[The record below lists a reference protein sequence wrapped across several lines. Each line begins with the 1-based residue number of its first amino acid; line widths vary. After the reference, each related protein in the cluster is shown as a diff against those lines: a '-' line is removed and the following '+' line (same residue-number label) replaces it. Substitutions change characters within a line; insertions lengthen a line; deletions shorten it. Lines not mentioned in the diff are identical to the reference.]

1 MPDPM
6 ADRIDQVFD
15 AALGPRIA
23 GAVLIV
29 AEHGEIVYQR
39 AGGFAD
45 RDAGKVA
52 ALDTIFRLASLSKPV
67 TATACLAMVDRGELR
82 LDDVVTRFLPQ
93 FRPRLADG
101 STPDITIRQL
111 LTHTSGLT
119 YRFAQWPGGSYH
131 LANVS
136 DGLDQPGLDIEENLR
151 RIASAPLQFVPGR
164 QWGYSVGIDVLGHIL
179 AVVRGTTLGAVLA
192 DLVTGPLGMRDTGF
206 TVADPARLSFAYAD
220 NPYGA
225 PVPMDE
231 THSVPRPTEPP
242 TLYSPGR
249 VLDPRS
255 FQSGGAGLTGTAPD
269 FIQFLEAL
277 RTGHPS
283 LLKAPTLEA
292 ALRNQIGDI
301 SGDAGGNG
309 WRFGFLGGV
318 LIDPALAATP
328 QSAGTFYWGGAHGNT
343 WFVDPQRELSFVGL
357 TNTAVEGV
365 DGRFPRDI
373 RDAIY
378 GV

>member
-1 MPDPM
+1 GQ
-6 ADRIDQVFD
+6 ATT
-15 AALGPRIA
+15 
-23 GAVLIV
+23 
-29 AEHGEIVYQR
+29 
-39 AGGFAD
+39 
-45 RDAGKVA
+45 
-52 ALDTIFRLASLSKPV
+52 LDTIFRLASLSKPV

-82 LDDVVTRFLPQ
+82 LDDVITRFLPQ

-136 DGLDQPGLDIEENLR
+136 DGLDQPGLDMEENLR
-151 RIASAPLQFVPGR
+151 RIASAPLQFAPGT
-164 QWGYSVGIDVLGHIL
+164 QWGYAVGIDVLGHIL
-179 AVVRGTTLGAVLA
+179 AVVRGTTLGAVIA

-206 TVADPARLSFAYAD
+206 TVADRQRLSLAYAD
-220 NPYGA
+220 NPDGA
-225 PVPMDE
+225 PVPMDA

-242 TLYSPGR
+242 TLYSPAR

-269 FIQFLEAL
+269 FAKFLEAL
-277 RTGHPS
+277 RTGHPQ
-283 LLKAPTLEA
+283 LLRPPTRAA
-292 ALRNQIGDI
+292 ALRNQIGDLA
-301 SGDAGGNG
+301 GDAGGSG
-309 WRFGFLGGV
+309 WRFGFLSGV
-318 LIDPALAATP
+318 LVDPRLAATP

-343 WFVDPQRELSFVGL
+343 WFLDPERQLSFVGL

-365 DGRFPRDI
+365 DGRFPREV